1 MGVSFEPQYN
11 QKDNSSGRLLW
22 GKVRDRKEQAA

>member
-11 QKDNSSGRLLW
+11 KKDNSSGKLLW
-22 GKVRDRKEQAA
+22 EKVRDRKEQAA